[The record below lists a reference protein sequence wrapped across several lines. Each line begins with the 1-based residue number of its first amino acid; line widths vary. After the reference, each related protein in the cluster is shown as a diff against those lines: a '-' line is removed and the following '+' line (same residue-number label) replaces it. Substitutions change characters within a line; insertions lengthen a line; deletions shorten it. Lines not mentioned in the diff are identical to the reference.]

1 MLNKMTQIYEKV
13 MVKKVEKIEETESQD
28 VELLGDLNPKY
39 FEEVIRLEEAKE
51 RIRASDIFAGS
62 KFNFFSAF

>member
-28 VELLGDLNPKY
+28 DELLGDLNPKY
-39 FEEVIRLEEAKE
+39 FEETIHLEEAKE